1 MKAITISNI
10 PHELYD
16 KIEKRAKANKRSVNT
31 EIIACLEHATTTG
44 RDPVKIK
51 TTPADILQQ
60 AQYIRKRI
68 KTRSHNTLTNT
79 EIRQAINQG
88 RP

>member
-1 MKAITISNI
+1 MKSITISNI
-10 PHELYD
+10 PHELYG
-16 KIEKRAKANKRSVNT
+16 KIEERAKANNRSVNA
-31 EIIACLEHATTTG
+31 EIIACLEHATATG
-44 RDPVKIK
+44 KPPMKIQ
-51 TTPADILQQ
+51 TTPANILQQ

-68 KTRSHNTLTNT
+68 RARSHDTLTNT

>member
-1 MKAITISNI
+1 MKSITITNI
-10 PHELYD
+10 PHELYR
-16 KIEKRAKANKRSVNT
+16 KLEERAKANNRSVNT

-44 RDPVKIK
+44 REPVKIQ
-51 TTPADILQQ
+51 TTPADILRK
-60 AQYIRKRI
+60 ADYIRTSISACNRAKLSN
-68 KTRSHNTLTNT
+68 K